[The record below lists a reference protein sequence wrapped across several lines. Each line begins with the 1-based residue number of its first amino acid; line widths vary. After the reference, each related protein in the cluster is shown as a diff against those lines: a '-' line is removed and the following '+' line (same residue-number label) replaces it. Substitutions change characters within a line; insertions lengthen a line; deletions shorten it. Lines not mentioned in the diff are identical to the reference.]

1 MLALTV
7 LGLLALAP
15 ADTVVRVPGTALRFG
30 LADTLVAARGFAPA
44 ADGAREGR
52 CRFFGMDGAARLRFA
67 DGRLAR
73 AEFTVERASPRQR
86 DYVQD
91 QLAAM
96 GYRRSCAKLLPAA
109 SDCEWTGRTRVRLTV
124 TGAVTPAV
132 YQLYGV
138 NDRREWRV
146 RLTLAG
152 SAPDA
157 DGSLMAVWTQSQE
170 QPGPKNCIVFSRSED
185 NGKTWAAPS
194 HVAGPNGP
202 DDPAH
207 MASWA
212 FPMVS
217 KRGRIYVVYNQHQ
230 GISGWIPMPTG
241 TPTRTATPTPTA
253 TSTRTPLPTFTNTPT
268 FGPSPTYTVTLTK
281 TPRPPTATPTVTF
294 TRMPTYTNTPITPTN
309 TKQPT
314 NTPSP

>member
-52 CRFFGMDGAARLRFA
+52 CRFFGMDGAARLRFV

-109 SDCEWTGRTRVRLTV
+109 SDCEWTGRTRVHLTV
-124 TGAVTPAV
+124 TGARLEAVVTPRAAA
-132 YQLYGV
+132 GPTAA
-138 NDRREWRV
+138 D
-146 RLTLAG
+146 TLPA
-152 SAPDA
+152 APDTV
-157 DGSLMAVWTQSQE
+157 AVAPVPAPPETA
-170 QPGPKNCIVFSRSED
+170 
-185 NGKTWAAPS
+185 AAP
-194 HVAGPNGP
+194 P
-202 DDPAH
+202 D
-207 MASWA
+207 
-212 FPMVS
+212 
-217 KRGRIYVVYNQHQ
+217 
-230 GISGWIPMPTG
+230 
-241 TPTRTATPTPTA
+241 
-253 TSTRTPLPTFTNTPT
+253 
-268 FGPSPTYTVTLTK
+268 
-281 TPRPPTATPTVTF
+281 
-294 TRMPTYTNTPITPTN
+294 
-309 TKQPT
+309 
-314 NTPSP
+314 